1 MKYYGLY
8 IDLIIFLKIIF
19 FILSMMHIYFKV
31 KDNKKNTANSNTNTN
46 ANANNANNAN
56 NVNNTN
62 NQKTL
67 ERVEYLRSR
76 CEFIVT
82 FLMALLLI
90 YIFNPLYPK
99 IYLIDKET
107 KYLFFI
113 FGTILLLT
121 ANWSEFFDTGN
132 FFKLFQEFLG

>member
-8 IDLIIFLKIIF
+8 IYLIIFLKIIF
-19 FILSMMHIYFKV
+19 FILSMMHIYFKI
-31 KDNKKNTANSNTNTN
+31 KDNKKNTANSN
-46 ANANNANNAN
+46 ANNANNA
-56 NVNNTN
+56 N

-107 KYLFFI
+107 KYLFFV

>member
-1 MKYYGLY
+1 MKYYGLFIY
-8 IDLIIFLKIIF
+8 LIIFLKIIF
-19 FILSMMHIYFKV
+19 LILSMMHIYFKI
-31 KDNKKNTANSNTNTN
+31 KDNKKNTANSNTN
-46 ANANNANNAN
+46 ANANNANNA
-56 NVNNTN
+56 N

-107 KYLFFI
+107 KYLFFV

-132 FFKLFQEFLG
+132 FFKLFQEFLS

>member
-1 MKYYGLY
+1 M
-8 IDLIIFLKIIF
+8 I
-19 FILSMMHIYFKV
+19 HIYFKI
-31 KDNKKNTANSNTNTN
+31 KYNKKNTANSNTN
-46 ANANNANNAN
+46 ANANNANN
-56 NVNNTN
+56 
-62 NQKTL
+62 QKML

>member
-1 MKYYGLY
+1 MKYYGLFIY
-8 IDLIIFLKIIF
+8 LIIFLKIIF
-19 FILSMMHIYFKV
+19 FILSMMHIYFKI

-46 ANANNANNAN
+46 ANNANNAN
-56 NVNNTN
+56 N
-62 NQKTL
+62 QKTI

-82 FLMALLLI
+82 FLMSLLLI

-121 ANWSEFFDTGN
+121 AKWSDFFDTGN
-132 FFKLFQEFLG
+132 FFKLFQEFLS